1 MRGEWLKKLGKEENW
16 VPFFDEYALF
26 KREDVAVQC
35 YAMQGHQLLDDAYIT
50 AQAKALWLSNLELP
64 SSCNPLFDR
73 LQQADKLT
81 NDDIWARVRLALQ
94 AGKLGVAKSVVAR
107 LQGFE
112 PDNFKL
118 LDRAYQSPQ
127 LFLEKKI
134 VSFKTR
140 FGAEANLYALDRLAR
155 NQIETAISTYQKVQ
169 NMLEPD
175 NRAFGWGRVAY
186 HAARSHHPQAVSY
199 YYLADGA
206 QLDEDVYK
214 RQILTPEKR
223 FAGREGPLRLLVVGG
238 SLGAQALNEVIPQA
252 IAKLP
257 LEKRPQVIHQAGV
270 KHIDTLKNNY
280 EKASVLVDAKAFIDD
295 MAGMYAW
302 ADFVICRAGALTVA
316 EVSAVGLG
324 SLMVPFPFA
333 VDDHQTTNA
342 AYLAEGGA
350 AIVIQQKELS
360 ADKMAQIL
368 NDLNREKCLDMAIK
382 ARALGRPEATES
394 VATICIEVAR

>member
-1 MRGEWLKKLGKEENW
+1 MENRLIEGKGFEKAMITMQGVRGKGLLGWLLLPVKLMKAFSQSLTALRMHQPNVVLGMGGFAAFPGGLMAKILGK
-16 VPFFDEYALF
+16 
-26 KREDVAVQC
+26 
-35 YAMQGHQLLDDAYIT
+35 
-50 AQAKALWLSNLELP
+50 
-64 SSCNPLFDR
+64 PLVIHE
-73 LQQADKLT
+73 QNSIAGLT
-81 NDDIWARVRLALQ
+81 NKTLAKVATRVLA
-94 AGKLGVAKSVVAR
+94 AFPA
-107 LQGFE
+107 
-112 PDNFKL
+112 
-118 LDRAYQSPQ
+118 
-127 LFLEKKI
+127 
-134 VSFKTR
+134 
-140 FGAEANLYALDRLAR
+140 
-155 NQIETAISTYQKVQ
+155 
-169 NMLEPD
+169 
-175 NRAFGWGRVAY
+175 AFGHR
-186 HAARSHHPQAVSY
+186 
-199 YYLADGA
+199 A
-206 QLDEDVYK
+206 QLVGNPVRAEIAA
-214 RQILTPEKR
+214 ILTPEKR